1 MANKIKISSSEPVKY
16 SRHDFQLSD
25 YVYAPVSLDD
35 PSQGNQLAYID
46 QQDKDGC
53 TIIFAQTGRT
63 VYREYDDLYL
73 VPITEDWLKENSQ
86 VFSTC
91 NDLKQTEGDFSFSY
105 QYKFSA
111 KRFNRKYNIV
121 VYELHY
127 EDEVIYQRLCREG
140 LNWFTCLNE
149 SQGRV
154 TVAKI
159 VSKIYHLSKEK
170 GLVLFGGAGV
180 MQSISIHDLQHFL
193 RLCGCEE
200 LKIPQSLLED

>member
-1 MANKIKISSSEPVKY
+1 MANRIKISGSEPIKY
-16 SRHDFQLSD
+16 SRHDFQLGD

-35 PSQGNQLAYID
+35 PQQGNQLAYID

-91 NDLKQTEGDFSFSY
+91 NDLKQMEGDFSFSY

-111 KRFNRKYNIV
+111 KRFNLKYNIV
-121 VYELHY
+121 VYEPHY

-159 VSKIYHLSKEK
+159 VSKIYHFSKEK
-170 GLVLFGGAGV
+170 GLVLFGGAGI

>member
-1 MANKIKISSSEPVKY
+1 MANKIKISDSEPIKY
-16 SRHDFQLSD
+16 SRHDFQLGD

-35 PSQGNQLAYID
+35 PQQGNQLAYID

-170 GLVLFGGAGV
+170 GLVLFVGAGV

>member
-1 MANKIKISSSEPVKY
+1 MANKIKISSSEPIKY
-16 SRHDFQLSD
+16 SRHDFQLGD

-35 PSQGNQLAYID
+35 PQQGNQLAYID

-86 VFSTC
+86 VFTLSS
-91 NDLKQTEGDFSFSY
+91 DLKQRKEGLSFAY
-105 QYKFSA
+105 QYRFTA
-111 KRFNRKYNIV
+111 KRFYRKYNIV

-127 EDEVIYQRLCREG
+127 EDEEVYQRLCREG
-140 LNWFTCLNE
+140 LDWFTCLNE

-154 TVAKI
+154 TVAKM
-159 VSKIYHLSKEK
+159 VAKTHHLSKEN
-170 GLVLFGGAGV
+170 GLVIFGVEV
-180 MQSISIHDLQHFL
+180 MPIISIHAMQHFL

-200 LKIPQSLLED
+200 LKIPQSLLEE

>member
-1 MANKIKISSSEPVKY
+1 MANKIKISDSEPIKY
-16 SRHDFQLSD
+16 SRHDFQLGD

-35 PSQGNQLAYID
+35 PQQGNQLAYID

-170 GLVLFGGAGV
+170 GLVLFGGALV

-200 LKIPQSLLED
+200 LNIPQSLLED